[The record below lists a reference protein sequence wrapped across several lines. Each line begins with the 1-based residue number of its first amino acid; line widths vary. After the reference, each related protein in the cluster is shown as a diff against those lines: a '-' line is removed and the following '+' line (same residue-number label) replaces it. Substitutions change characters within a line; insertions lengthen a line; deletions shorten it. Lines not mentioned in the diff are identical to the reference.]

1 MKRSK
6 KRRQSERLT
15 VSLFPFL
22 AVLICTL
29 GILIVLL
36 VISVQSA
43 SSEADNRTA
52 DNQAEQEQRL
62 AEVLERGELMQ
73 LEAQNVESV
82 RADVSQRL
90 AISKSDRSYLQQ
102 QIKDLESEARSVY
115 LQYRE
120 LQERREQKSL
130 LANEDV
136 VTKTELDQLDETL
149 AGVQKE
155 IDQKRAEVPQVVAK
169 TNFQIVPFS
178 GGGGTARRPIYIEC
192 DANGLTLQPLG
203 IHLGKSD
210 FVDPSR
216 IGNVLDSALLAIRE
230 YYQKHGLADDE
241 TKPYPLLVVR
251 PEGAW
256 AYSLARRAMKSWDD
270 EFGYELVD
278 RDTPLEFGS
287 SDTLLEKEI
296 RSTIATAQRRQLAIV
311 SRSRSTRTKF
321 GTAWRDGRG
330 SSADASATG
339 YVPAHA
345 GEGSGHRLQQ
355 VGHEEH
361 QLSSGNYAGGA
372 KANSQGRAVSRSAA
386 SAIDTVSSAGGRSEA
401 GQSPLG
407 PGGQGQIGVAPKS
420 ASSSP
425 ASAATESIARARGAN
440 WALPSKTS
448 GARAYVRPIRV
459 SCSREQLHVLSQ
471 NKIVAT
477 IALTT
482 RTKDSVDVLVSEIW
496 KTIDHWGIAGQNA
509 FWKPELRFSVLPGGQ
524 QRFED
529 LQRLLDQSGLI
540 VEVVE

>member
-1 MKRSK
+1 MNRSK

-43 SSEADNRTA
+43 SSEADQRAATS
-52 DNQAEQEQRL
+52 QEEQQQRL
-62 AEVLERGELMQ
+62 TEVLERGELMQ
-73 LEAQNVESV
+73 FEAQNVELV

-102 QIKDLESEARSVY
+102 QIKDLEFEARSVY

-120 LQERREQKSL
+120 LQKRR
-130 LANEDV
+130 
-136 VTKTELDQLDETL
+136 
-149 AGVQKE
+149 
-155 IDQKRAEVPQVVAK
+155 DQKRKLENEDAVSDEELEQLSESLANVQRKIELNRLSTTQVTAK
-169 TNFQIVPFS
+169 TNFQIVPYS
-178 GGGGTARRPIYIEC
+178 GGGGTARRPIYVEC
-192 DANGLTLQPLG
+192 DAKGLTLQPLG
-203 IHLGKSD
+203 IRLSKTD
-210 FVDPSR
+210 FVDPNR

-278 RDTPLEFGS
+278 RDVPLEFGS
-287 SDTLLEKEI
+287 SDALLESEI
-296 RSTIATAQRRQLAIV
+296 RSTIATAYRRQLAVV
-311 SRSRSTRTKF
+311 SRSRTRGTTF

-330 SSADASATG
+330 SSAETAAGDIPS
-339 YVPAHA
+339 HA
-345 GEGSGHRLQQ
+345 EESSGPRLQQ
-355 VGHEEH
+355 ASNDEQEF
-361 QLSSGNYAGGA
+361 SSASHAGGA
-372 KANSQGRAVSRSAA
+372 EVSFHSRRTGRSAA
-386 SAIDTVSSAGGRSEA
+386 AAKNTVGSVS
-401 GQSPLG
+401 GQSNGANEALG
-407 PGGQGQIGVAPKS
+407 SGGQGQLGLSPKS
-420 ASSSP
+420 APSQT
-425 ASAATESIARARGAN
+425 SAATSIARTRGAN
-440 WALPSKTS
+440 WALPSQTT

-459 SCSREQLHVLSQ
+459 SCGREQLHVLSQ
-471 NKIVAT
+471 DKIVAT
-477 IALTT
+477 ISLASQT
-482 RTKDSVDVLVSEIW
+482 RDSVDVLVSEIW
-496 KTIDHWGIAGQNA
+496 ETIDLWGIAGANA
-509 FWKPELRFSVLPGGQ
+509 FWKPELRFSVLPGGE